1 MSDVKESQASVAG
14 LAGVAAAIAKADI
27 AVYGIA
33 YDFSHFGSWTIEAGR
48 RHQRLLLQWDGRERT
63 LIVSTA
69 SVSDAQAQ
77 KHWKQVAERHVDSH
91 GAPNESQFALATEMA
106 VLHAAA

>member
-14 LAGVAAAIAKADI
+14 LAGIAVSLAKVDI

-33 YDFSHFGSWTIEAGR
+33 YDFLHFGSWTIEAGR

-63 LIVSTA
+63 LTVSTA

-77 KHWKQVAERHVDSH
+77 KHWKQGAERHVDSR
-91 GAPNESQFALATEMA
+91 GAPNDHQFALATEMA